1 MPNELIVF
9 NIREYLEASKE
20 KLEVLLSEFSCN
32 KNIDVEEFL
41 KIQSIEFTKKSQSVT
56 YLVFTD
62 DDLTFVGYFTIAIKP
77 ISIKAEVF
85 SNTMKRKIARV
96 SEFDEENNTYSLSA
110 YLIAQLGKNYANNV
124 NERISG
130 ETLLGIAINTIK
142 KMQYMVG
149 GLVVF
154 LESVNAEKLID
165 FYERNGLKRFAT
177 KKMKKNEQSS
187 LIQMLTLL

>member
-9 NIREYLEASKE
+9 NIREYMEASKE

>member
-20 KLEVLLSEFSCN
+20 KLEMLLSEFSCD
-32 KNIDVEEFL
+32 KNIDVEDFL
-41 KIQSIEFTKKSQSVT
+41 KVQAIEFTKKSQSVT

-124 NERISG
+124 NERING
-130 ETLLGIAINTIK
+130 ETLLKIAINTIK

>member
-110 YLIAQLGKNYANNV
+110 YLIAQLGKNYVNNV

>member
-20 KLEVLLSEFSCN
+20 KLEMLLSEFSCD
-32 KNIDVEEFL
+32 KNIDVEDFL
-41 KIQSIEFTKKSQSVT
+41 KVQAIEFTKKSQSVT
-56 YLVFTD
+56 YLVFTND
-62 DDLTFVGYFTIAIKP
+62 NLEFVGYFTIAIKP